1 MANNRA
7 QNKGW
12 RLDYMLIDRTSLDL
26 VEDST
31 IHNEYYGSDHCPIQ
45 LRINFNLK
53 ELTNKKGAS
62 IPKPI
67 KDQTQ
72 ELELDQEELDKIMC
86 DFDDEQDMSMRTA
99 KAEITE
105 NEDS

>member
-1 MANNRA
+1 
-7 QNKGW
+7 
-12 RLDYMLIDRTSLDL
+12 MLIDRKSMLL

-45 LRINFNLK
+45 LRINFNNK
-53 ELTNKKGAS
+53 ELTKKKKEVL

-86 DFDDEQDMSMRTA
+86 DFDDE
-99 KAEITE
+99 
-105 NEDS
+105 

>member
-1 MANNRA
+1 
-7 QNKGW
+7 
-12 RLDYMLIDRTSLDL
+12 MLIDRTSMSL

-45 LRINFNLK
+45 LRINFNSK
-53 ELTNKKGAS
+53 ESTKK
-62 IPKPI
+62 KEVLNQEPI
-67 KDQTQ
+67 KDQEL
-72 ELELDQEELDKIMC
+72 ELELDQEELEKIMC

-99 KAEITE
+99 KPEITE